1 MSVVEGWVKFIVS
14 PETGLDSLD
23 NGVTG
28 NWGPDKRR
36 IGVVFSPLPHIPHLL
51 CINLWAIIT
60 WAIPSVFFQVKKLSK
75 FKADSIYILDM
86 PKFT

>member
-36 IGVVFSPLPHIPHLL
+36 IGVVFSPLPHIPI
-51 CINLWAIIT
+51 CSA
-60 WAIPSVFFQVKKLSK
+60 
-75 FKADSIYILDM
+75 
-86 PKFT
+86 